1 MKGTFVLFQYIEL
14 DGHFYNFERIMEVV
28 HGTIIKIY
36 GVRLRSP
43 TSQAGR
49 HSSGADKVCA
59 GFDAISRTRT
69 KDPSPTRVQST
80 PKEEGGGDRFI
91 LAPSLVRR
99 NTNKRFILLKQTIY
113 SM

>member
-1 MKGTFVLFQYIEL
+1 
-14 DGHFYNFERIMEVV
+14 MEVV

-36 GVRLRSP
+36 GARLRSP

-69 KDPSPTRVQST
+69 KKDPSPEARVQST
-80 PKEEGGGDRFI
+80 PKEEGGGDKFI